1 MASTLTVD
9 NIVGA
14 TATGEVH
21 IPGHV
26 VQVVHSADATND
38 VNITS
43 ASFTHTGLTA
53 QITPKYS
60 NSKIL
65 VIVSQNVRQHITSTG
80 SMTSDIRLYRDGS
93 PVTGTNQRRLE
104 RSGWSGYVSTFA
116 GFVYE
121 DSPNTT
127 SQVEYKTFAARV
139 TGDAVKFQHDDTD
152 GRMTLM
158 EIAQ

>member
-1 MASTLTVD
+1 MSTLFVD
-9 NIVGA
+9 TITEKTSGNGVAIA
-14 TATGEVH
+14 
-21 IPGHV
+21 GHV
-26 VQVVHSADATND
+26 VQVVHSADATTD

-53 QITPKYS
+53 QITPQYS

-65 VIVSQNVRQHITSTG
+65 VIVSQQARQLISGTG

-93 PVTGTNQRRLE
+93 AVTGTNQRRLE
-104 RSGWSGYVSTFA
+104 RSGWNGYVTTFA

-127 SQVEYKTFAARV
+127 SQVEYKTFAKNA

-152 GRMTLM
+152 GRMTLL

>member
-1 MASTLTVD
+1 MGSTLTVD
-9 NIVGA
+9 NIQGA
-14 TATGEVH
+14 TSSSAIH

-38 VNITS
+38 INITS

-65 VIVSQNVRQHITSTG
+65 VIVSQQARQLISGTG
-80 SMTSDIRLYRDGS
+80 AMTVDIRLYRDGS
-93 PVTGTNQRRLE
+93 AVTGTNQRRLE
-104 RSGWSGYVSTFA
+104 RSGWNGYVTTFA

-121 DSPNTT
+121 DSPSTT
-127 SQVEYKTFAARV
+127 SQIEYKTFAARA